1 MFKRTLWLLGM
12 VTALLLLAGCP
23 DEQKTTD
30 QSSGY
35 VSATEAYLTHFGKPP
50 QGKEGRA
57 YARVAYLP
65 MSNDPGKIRALPVFL
80 YDEADQVTK
89 ILRRLISDTLILPSD
104 SELYKPFPNDL
115 QVTVSPVEDGT
126 QTLHLQTAQ
135 SWDRTAQELTVQAFA
150 ETALQFPE
158 TRRVRVTL
166 NDKPLPDMPA
176 EGYQHQPD
184 MIDDVGLPQLVLM
197 AGIWN
202 GEESAPAELLIEFDR
217 PIRLNTFSLTDA
229 DGNKVAG
236 DYYLSI
242 FQMAVVVHPQEPE
255 RYQAGTPLHAAWDV
269 IDDLG
274 RRSQGEKSMSLIR
287 FTH

>member
-1 MFKRTLWLLGM
+1 
-12 VTALLLLAGCP
+12 
-23 DEQKTTD
+23 
-30 QSSGY
+30 
-35 VSATEAYLTHFGKPP
+35 
-50 QGKEGRA
+50 
-57 YARVAYLP
+57 
-65 MSNDPGKIRALPVFL
+65 
-80 YDEADQVTK
+80 
-89 ILRRLISDTLILPSD
+89 TLILPSD
-104 SELYKPFPNDL
+104 SELNKPFPNDL

-166 NDKPLPDMPA
+166 NDKPLSTMPA
-176 EGYQHQPD
+176 AGYQHQPD
-184 MIDDVGLPQLVLM
+184 MIDDVGLPDLVLM
-197 AGIWN
+197 AGVWN
-202 GEESAPAELLIEFDR
+202 AEDSAPAELLIEFDR

-269 IDDLG
+269 TDDLG
-274 RRSQGEKSMSLIR
+274 RRSQGEKTLSLIR